1 MIILMLGR
9 RPEPGSAQLTH
20 SHLRRTC
27 SAQVADADAHWYVCM
42 QKPFKLHPRFD
53 EMLAGVLAD
62 DPKARMILILILI
75 LPVTLPVTLAGA
87 RWRLT

>member
-1 MIILMLGR
+1 MSVLMLGR
-9 RPEPGSAQLTH
+9 WAGPGRAQLTH

-53 EMLAGVLAD
+53 EMLAGVLAGD
-62 DPKARMILILILI
+62 SKVRTTLILILI
-75 LPVTLPVTLAGA
+75 LPVTLPDA
-87 RWRLT
+87 RWRPI

>member
-1 MIILMLGR
+1 MIVLMLGT
-9 RPEPGSAQLTH
+9 RPGPDHAQVTY

-53 EMLAGVLAD
+53 EMLAGVLAGD
-62 DPKARMILILILI
+62 SKVRTILILI
-75 LPVTLPVTLAGA
+75 LPVTPPDA
-87 RWRLT
+87 RWRPM

>member
-1 MIILMLGR
+1 MIVLMLGI
-9 RPEPGSAQLTH
+9 RPGPDHAQLTY

-53 EMLAGVLAD
+53 EMLAGVLAGD
-62 DPKARMILILILI
+62 SKVRTTLIARS
-75 LPVTLPVTLAGA
+75 
-87 RWRLT
+87 